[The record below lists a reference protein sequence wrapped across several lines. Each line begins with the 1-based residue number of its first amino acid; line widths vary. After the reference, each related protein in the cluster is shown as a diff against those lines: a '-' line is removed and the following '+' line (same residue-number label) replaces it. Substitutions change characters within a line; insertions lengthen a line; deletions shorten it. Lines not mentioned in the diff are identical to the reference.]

1 MTIKDFRWLA
11 LLLLV
16 LFFMRVPQVQAAP
29 LAQDPVTGQQ
39 TFQSVC
45 VSCHTIGGGNLVGP
59 DLAGVTERRDAAWL
73 KRFIVE
79 PDKVLAEG
87 DPIATQLLAEFN
99 NVPMPNMGVSANQ
112 ADDILAYLADPEA
125 AAAPAAAPA
134 EGAAAGP
141 VAAAP
146 SGKAPSLAGYAPS
159 GERLFSGATPLA
171 AGGMPCIACHSVEG
185 VGLLGGGSLGPDLT
199 QVHTRYGGGGTGLA
213 AALTTL
219 PFPSMQSIYATRQL
233 TPAEQ
238 ADLQAFFARSAQQ
251 AVAPQPLTRLLLLLT
266 GGASLAG
273 GLFLG
278 MLFFW
283 PRQRTSISQR
293 LRQQGPH
300 RPARR

>member
-11 LLLLV
+11 MVLLV
-16 LFFMRVPQVQAAP
+16 LFFIRAPQVQAAP
-29 LAQDPVTGQQ
+29 LAQDPVAGQQ
-39 TFQSVC
+39 TFQSLC

-73 KRFIVE
+73 QRFIVE

-87 DPIATQLLAEFN
+87 DPIATALLAEFN
-99 NVPMPNMGVSANQ
+99 NVPMPNMGVSAAQ
-112 ADDILAYLADPEA
+112 AGDILAYLADPVA

-134 EGAAAGP
+134 DGAAAGP

-159 GERLFSGATPLA
+159 GEALFSGATPLA
-171 AGGMPCIACHSVEG
+171 AGGMACIACHSVEG
-185 VGLLGGGSLGPDLT
+185 VGVLGGGSLGPDLT
-199 QVHTRYGGGGTGLA
+199 QVHTRYGGTGLA
-213 AALTTL
+213 AALGTL

-238 ADLQAFFARSAQQ
+238 ADLQAFFARAAQQ
-251 AVAPQPLTRLLLLLT
+251 ATPRPLEKLLLVLT
-266 GGASLAG
+266 GGAGLAG
-273 GLFLG
+273 GLFFG

-293 LRQQGPH
+293 LRQKGPH
-300 RPARR
+300 RQARR

>member
-1 MTIKDFRWLA
+1 MTIKDLRWLALVLLA
-11 LLLLV
+11 LLLL
-16 LFFMRVPQVQAAP
+16 LAAPQVQAAP
-29 LAQDPVTGQQ
+29 LAQDPVAGQQ

-45 VSCHTIGGGNLVGP
+45 VSCHTVGGGNLVGP

-73 KRFIVE
+73 RRFIME

-99 NVPMPNMGVSANQ
+99 NVPMPNMGVSATQ
-112 ADDILAYLADPEA
+112 AGDILAYLAAPEA
-125 AAAPAAAPA
+125 VAAPAAPA
-134 EGAAAGP
+134 DLAAGP

-159 GERLFSGATPLA
+159 GEALFSGATPLA

-185 VGLLGGGSLGPDLT
+185 VGVLGGGSLGPDLT
-199 QVHTRYGGGGTGLA
+199 QVHTRYGGTGLA

-238 ADLQAFFARSAQQ
+238 ADLQAFFARAAQQ
-251 AVAPQPLTRLLLLLT
+251 QAAPRPLEKLLLLLT
-266 GGASLAG
+266 GGAGLAG

>member
-1 MTIKDFRWLA
+1 
-11 LLLLV
+11 

-29 LAQDPVTGQQ
+29 LGQDPVAGQQ
-39 TFQSVC
+39 TFQSLC

-73 KRFIVE
+73 QRFIVE

-87 DPIATQLLAEFN
+87 DPIATALLAEFN
-99 NVPMPNMGVSANQ
+99 NVPMPNMGVSATQ
-112 ADDILAYLADPEA
+112 AGDILAYL
-125 AAAPAAAPA
+125 AAPA

-159 GERLFSGATPLA
+159 GERLFSGVTPLA

-185 VGLLGGGSLGPDLT
+185 VGVLGGGSLGPDLT
-199 QVHTRYGGGGTGLA
+199 QVHTRYGGTGLA
-213 AALTTL
+213 AALSTL

-238 ADLQAFFARSAQQ
+238 ADLQAFFARAAQQ
-251 AVAPQPLTRLLLLLT
+251 ATPRPLEKLLVLLT
-266 GGASLAG
+266 GGAGLAG

-293 LRQQGPH
+293 LRQKGPH
-300 RPARR
+300 RQARR

>member
-1 MTIKDFRWLA
+1 MTIKDLRWLV
-11 LLLLV
+11 LLLLPV
-16 LFFMRVPQVQAAP
+16 LLLPAAPQAQAAP
-29 LAQDPVTGQQ
+29 LGQDPVAGQQ
-39 TFQSVC
+39 TFQTMC
-45 VSCHTIGGGNLVGP
+45 VTCHTVGGGRLVGP
-59 DLAGVTERRDAAWL
+59 DLAGVTERQDAAWL
-73 KRFIVE
+73 KRFIME

-99 NVPMPNMGVSANQ
+99 NVPMPNLGVSATQ
-112 ADDILAYLADPEA
+112 ADDILAYLAAPDSA
-125 AAAPAAAPA
+125 AAPAAPAAAP
-134 EGAAAGP
+134 AAGP

-146 SGKAPSLAGYAPS
+146 AGKAPSLAGYAPS
-159 GERLFSGATPLA
+159 GEALFTGARPLA
-171 AGGMPCIACHSVEG
+171 GGGMPCIACHSVEG
-185 VGLLGGGSLGPDLT
+185 VGVLGGGSLGPDLT

-219 PFPSMQSIYATRQL
+219 PFPSMQSIFATRQL

-251 AVAPQPLTRLLLLLT
+251 AVTPQPLTRLLLLLT
-266 GGASLAG
+266 GGAGLAG

>member
-1 MTIKDFRWLA
+1 MTIKDLRWLALVLLA
-11 LLLLV
+11 LLLL
-16 LFFMRVPQVQAAP
+16 LAAPQVQAAP
-29 LAQDPVTGQQ
+29 LAQDPVAGQQ

-45 VSCHTIGGGNLVGP
+45 VSCHTVGGGNLVGP

-73 KRFIVE
+73 KRFIME

-99 NVPMPNMGVSANQ
+99 NVPMPNMGVSATQ
-112 ADDILAYLADPEA
+112 AGDILAYLAAPEA
-125 AAAPAAAPA
+125 VAAPAAPA
-134 EGAAAGP
+134 DLAAGP

-159 GERLFSGATPLA
+159 GEALFSGATPLA

-185 VGLLGGGSLGPDLT
+185 VGVLGGGSLGPDLT
-199 QVHTRYGGGGTGLA
+199 QVHTRYGGTGLA

-238 ADLQAFFARSAQQ
+238 ADLQAFFARAAQQ
-251 AVAPQPLTRLLLLLT
+251 QAAPRPLEKLLLLLT
-266 GGASLAG
+266 GGAGLAG

>member
-1 MTIKDFRWLA
+1 MTIKDLRWLALVLLA
-11 LLLLV
+11 LLLL
-16 LFFMRVPQVQAAP
+16 LTAPQVQAAP
-29 LAQDPVTGQQ
+29 LAQDPVAGQQ

-45 VSCHTIGGGNLVGP
+45 VSCHTVGGGNLVGP

-73 KRFIVE
+73 RRFIME

-99 NVPMPNMGVSANQ
+99 NVPMPNMGVSATQ
-112 ADDILAYLADPEA
+112 AGDILAYLAAPEA
-125 AAAPAAAPA
+125 VAAPADL
-134 EGAAAGP
+134 AAGP

-159 GERLFSGATPLA
+159 GEALFSGATPLA

-185 VGLLGGGSLGPDLT
+185 VGVLGGGSLGPDLT
-199 QVHTRYGGGGTGLA
+199 QVHTRYGGTGLA

-238 ADLQAFFARSAQQ
+238 ADLQAFFARAAQQ
-251 AVAPQPLTRLLLLLT
+251 QAAPRPLEKLLLLLT
-266 GGASLAG
+266 GGAGLAG